1 MISTDVRK
9 EMNANFRVV
18 VEGSSLGR
26 RVLVGWCGL
35 VCVLGRSAAFLA
47 VSRALSSR
55 TDKCTIN
62 RRNGLK
68 IEFYAK

>member
-1 MISTDVRK
+1 MIDADVRQK
-9 EMNANFRVV
+9 MNANFKVV
-18 VEGSSLGR
+18 VEGSILGR
-26 RVLVGWCGL
+26 RVLVGWSGL
-35 VCVLGRSAAFLA
+35 VCVLGRTAAFLA

-55 TDKCTIN
+55 TDKCTVR